1 MNGKRIVITRPPE
14 QARNFAEQLK
24 ALGAI
29 PIVMPT
35 ITIQPPADRQPLDHA
50 LSQIRHY
57 DWVIFTSANAV
68 HAVCQQSAVFWPAI
82 MVIGLAT
89 AKALDEYGLKP
100 TLIAERPI
108 AEGVFESLAA
118 HTDLRDQRIFLPQAN
133 LARPVLAQLL
143 QEAGAHVDVV
153 TTYETVR
160 PVIDPSLL
168 AQPFDAITFTSSST
182 VQNFVDLFDNPLSVI
197 GAARIVCIGPVTA
210 DTARDLGL
218 PVHAIAD
225 PHTMEGVMK
234 VLHILFERK
243 TPL

>member
-14 QARNFAEQLK
+14 QAQHFAEQLK

-50 LSQIRHY
+50 LSQHY

-68 HAVCQQSAVFWPAI
+68 HAVCQQSAVCWSAI
-82 MVIGLAT
+82 AVIGPAT
-89 AKALDEYGLKP
+89 AKALSEYGLTP
-100 TLIAERPI
+100 TLIAERHV
-108 AEGVFESLAA
+108 AEGVFEILAA
-118 HTDLRDQRIFLPQAN
+118 HTDLRGKRILLPQAN
-133 LARPVLAQLL
+133 LARPVLVQLL
-143 QEAGAHVDVV
+143 QATGAQIDVV
-153 TTYETVR
+153 TAYETVR
-160 PVIDPSLL
+160 PVIDPNLL

-182 VQNFVDLFDNPLSVI
+182 VQNFVDLFDNPLSII
-197 GAARIVCIGPVTA
+197 GDARIVCIGPVTA

-218 PVHAIAD
+218 PVHAVAD
-225 PHTMEGVMK
+225 PHTMEGLMN

-243 TPL
+243 TTV